1 MEDYKQRRQREA
13 AQTEQAILQAAM
25 RLCRQKAFDKVSV
38 REICSL
44 AGITTG
50 AFYHHFPSKEALLAK
65 GFSSLDGYVKQALAG
80 HENQPPEQR
89 LVIILTSYA
98 DFMEGLGWELAAR
111 YYQQRLGSCAASTLE
126 PQRFTLRAICQCLDE
141 AGRAGLLHGAPP
153 PEWIADFV
161 FRHFRG
167 VVIDWVLNR
176 GSYRLADKLR
186 QDYRF
191 FEGAF
196 RSGGPA
202 QQPEGAA
209 HP

>member
-50 AFYHHFPSKEALLAK
+50 A
-65 GFSSLDGYVKQALAG
+65 LAG

-111 YYQQRLGSCAASTLE
+111 YYQQRLGSCAASTLD

>member
-13 AQTEQAILQAAM
+13 AQQAILQAAM

-65 GFSSLDGYVKQALAG
+65 GVSSLDGYVKQALAG

-111 YYQQRLGSCAASTLE
+111 YYQQRLGSCAASTLD

-202 QQPEGAA
+202 QQREGAA

>member
-111 YYQQRLGSCAASTLE
+111 YYQQRLGSCAASTLD
-126 PQRFTLRAICQCLDE
+126 PQRFTLRAIWT
-141 AGRAGLLHGAPP
+141 RPGAPGCCTAP
-153 PEWIADFV
+153 
-161 FRHFRG
+161 R
-167 VVIDWVLNR
+167 
-176 GSYRLADKLR
+176 R
-186 QDYRF
+186 Q
-191 FEGAF
+191 
-196 RSGGPA
+196 SGLQISCSA
-202 QQPEGAA
+202 ISAA
-209 HP
+209 LSSIGC

>member
-89 LVIILTSYA
+89 LAIILTSYA
-98 DFMEGLGWELAAR
+98 GFMEGLGWEDR
-111 YYQQRLGSCAASTLE
+111 KS
-126 PQRFTLRAICQCLDE
+126 
-141 AGRAGLLHGAPP
+141 
-153 PEWIADFV
+153 
-161 FRHFRG
+161 
-167 VVIDWVLNR
+167 VV
-176 GSYRLADKLR
+176 
-186 QDYRF
+186 
-191 FEGAF
+191 
-196 RSGGPA
+196 
-202 QQPEGAA
+202 
-209 HP
+209 

>member
-13 AQTEQAILQAAM
+13 AQTEQAILKAAM
-25 RLCRQKAFDKVSV
+25 QLCRRKAFDKVSV

-50 AFYHHFPSKEALLAK
+50 AFYHHFPSKEALLTK

-80 HENQPPEQR
+80 HEGLPPEQR
-89 LVIILTSYA
+89 LAIILTSYA

-111 YYQQRLGSCAASTLE
+111 YYQQRLGNCAASTLD
-126 PQRFTLRAICQCLDE
+126 PQRFTLSAICQCLDE
-141 AGRAGLLHGAPP
+141 AGRTGLLHGAPP

-186 QDYRF
+186 QD
-191 FEGAF
+191 
-196 RSGGPA
+196 
-202 QQPEGAA
+202 
-209 HP
+209 

>member
-1 MEDYKQRRQREA
+1 M
-13 AQTEQAILQAAM
+13 
-25 RLCRQKAFDKVSV
+25 
-38 REICSL
+38 
-44 AGITTG
+44 
-50 AFYHHFPSKEALLAK
+50 
-65 GFSSLDGYVKQALAG
+65 KQALAG

-98 DFMEGLGWELAAR
+98 GFMEGLGWELAAR
-111 YYQQRLGSCAASTLE
+111 YYQQRLGSCAASTLD

-167 VVIDWVLNR
+167 VVIDRVLTR
-176 GSYRLADKLR
+176 GSYRRADKLR

-202 QQPEGAA
+202 RQPEGAA

>member
-111 YYQQRLGSCAASTLE
+111 YYQQRLGAVPPAHWTLSALPSAPSASAWTR
-126 PQRFTLRAICQCLDE
+126 P
-141 AGRAGLLHGAPP
+141 GAPGCCTAP
-153 PEWIADFV
+153 
-161 FRHFRG
+161 R
-167 VVIDWVLNR
+167 
-176 GSYRLADKLR
+176 R
-186 QDYRF
+186 Q
-191 FEGAF
+191 
-196 RSGGPA
+196 SGLQISCSA
-202 QQPEGAA
+202 ISAA
-209 HP
+209 LSSIGC

>member
-1 MEDYKQRRQREA
+1 MPDQVMV
-13 AQTEQAILQAAM
+13 TGVDEQGTA
-25 RLCRQKAFDKVSV
+25 
-38 REICSL
+38 
-44 AGITTG
+44 
-50 AFYHHFPSKEALLAK
+50 HHGLLSQPI
-65 GFSSLDGYVKQALAG
+65 GSLDLEGRRV
-80 HENQPPEQR
+80 
-89 LVIILTSYA
+89 VVA
-98 DFMEGLGWELAAR
+98 DLDSGL
-111 YYQQRLGSCAASTLE
+111 
-126 PQRFTLRAICQCLDE
+126 P
-141 AGRAGLLHGAPP
+141 AGRAGLRHGAPP

>member
-80 HENQPPEQR
+80 HENQPPA
-89 LVIILTSYA
+89 ITSSA
-98 DFMEGLGWELAAR
+98 LAAVPPAHWTLSALPSAPSASAWTR
-111 YYQQRLGSCAASTLE
+111 PGVPGCCTAPRRQSGLQISCSAISAALSS
-126 PQRFTLRAICQCLDE
+126 IGC
-141 AGRAGLLHGAPP
+141 
-153 PEWIADFV
+153 
-161 FRHFRG
+161 
-167 VVIDWVLNR
+167 
-176 GSYRLADKLR
+176 
-186 QDYRF
+186 
-191 FEGAF
+191 
-196 RSGGPA
+196 
-202 QQPEGAA
+202 
-209 HP
+209 